1 MAAEIFTGQITPG
14 QSVTY
19 NNSTGGNVRI
29 IINYLYAGNDQA
41 QGGSMTVEWGTAGS
55 TNTKTS
61 FSISKYTTFGKSVG
75 WSVPGSSQ
83 NSAAAGQNAYTGG
96 PATAGPTEVYLKNG
110 DFFEITTSNN
120 YSGSSQL
127 RYQYVVV
134 PENA

>member
-41 QGGSMTVEWGTAGS
+41 QGGSMTVEWGTSGS
-55 TNTKTS
+55 DLTKTS
-61 FSISKYTTFGKSVG
+61 FGISKYTSFGKSVA
-75 WSVPGSSQ
+75 WSSPSSSQ
-83 NSAAAGQNAYTGG
+83 NSPASGQNAYTAGS
-96 PATAGPTEVYLKNG
+96 ATAGPTEVYLKNG
-110 DFFEITTSNN
+110 DFFQISTSNN

-127 RYQYVVV
+127 RYQYVVI
-134 PENA
+134 PE

>member
-1 MAAEIFTGQITPG
+1 MAAEIFTGQIPHG

-19 NNSTGGNVRI
+19 TNSTGGNVRV

-55 TNTKTS
+55 DLTKTS
-61 FSISKYTTFGKSVG
+61 FGISKYTSFGKSLG
-75 WSVPGSSQ
+75 WTVPGSAQ

-96 PATAGPTEVYLKNG
+96 SPTAGPTEVYLKNG
-110 DFFEITTSNN
+110 DFFEISTSNN

-127 RYQYVVV
+127 RYQYVVI
-134 PENA
+134 PE

>member
-55 TNTKTS
+55 DLTKTS
-61 FSISKYTTFGKSVG
+61 FGISKYTSFGKSVA
-75 WSVPGSSQ
+75 WSSPSSSQ
-83 NSAAAGQNAYTGG
+83 NSPASGQNAYTGG
-96 PATAGPTEVYLKNG
+96 GATAGPTEVYLKNG
-110 DFFEITTSNN
+110 DFFQITG
-120 YSGSSQL
+120 YSGYPSSSEFK
-127 RYQYVVV
+127 YQYLVI
-134 PENA
+134 PE

>member
-41 QGGSMTVEWGTAGS
+41 QGGSMTVEWGTSGS
-55 TNTKTS
+55 DLTKTS
-61 FSISKYTTFGKSVG
+61 FSISKQTSFGKSLG
-75 WSVPGSSQ
+75 WAVPGSAQ
-83 NSAAAGQNAYTGG
+83 NSPAAGQNAYTGG
-96 PATAGPTEVYLKNG
+96 SATAGPTEVYLKNG

-120 YSGSSQL
+120 YAGSSQL